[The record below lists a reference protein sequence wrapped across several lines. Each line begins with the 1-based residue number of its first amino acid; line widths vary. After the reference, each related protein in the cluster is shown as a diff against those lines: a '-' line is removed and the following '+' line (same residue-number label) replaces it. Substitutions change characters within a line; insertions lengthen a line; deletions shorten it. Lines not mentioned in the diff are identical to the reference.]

1 MRSKLSDFI
10 QINPRET
17 LPKGTPAKKVSM
29 DKVQPFTRDISSF
42 EIEAYSGGAKFRN
55 GDTIMARI
63 TPCLENGKTAQVRFL
78 SDGEIGFGS
87 TEFIVFR
94 AIPNVTDPDYV
105 YYLVSSP
112 LVREPA
118 IKSMVGSS
126 GRQRV
131 QNDVV
136 ENLVLPIPDI
146 SIQEKIGRILKA
158 IDDKICYNQQI
169 NDNLAA

>member
-78 SDGEIGFGS
+78 NDGEI
-87 TEFIVFR
+87 
-94 AIPNVTDPDYV
+94 
-105 YYLVSSP
+105 
-112 LVREPA
+112 
-118 IKSMVGSS
+118 
-126 GRQRV
+126 V
-131 QNDVV
+131 Q
-136 ENLVLPIPDI
+136 
-146 SIQEKIGRILKA
+146 
-158 IDDKICYNQQI
+158 
-169 NDNLAA
+169 